1 MNHIHERIGSL
12 AARSLLLEVAAT
24 PKPGLVDRR
33 NCGAHRDMD
42 FYTFINSAFALEPHF
57 AKMALEG
64 ITTATG
70 PLESLFAQLRLF
82 GKEAEKDMF
91 TATNGINT
99 HKGALFSLG
108 LLCGALGR
116 VYALNGTLSAGDACR
131 MVADMSRGICLK
143 EFSDIKDKLTLTKG
157 EQMFLEY
164 GVTGARGQAESGFE
178 SVIKVFLPYLKRL
191 ISSGTCIDE
200 AYVRTLLKICSCTED
215 TNIMSRAGMSEVKRA
230 MRDCG
235 AVFEDYSAEK
245 AMALDDDFI
254 RRNISP
260 GGCADLLAVTIFL
273 SLL

>member
-33 NCGAHRDMD
+33 NCGSHRDMN
-42 FYTFINSAFALEPHF
+42 FYTFVNSAFALEPHF
-57 AKMALEG
+57 SSMALEG
-64 ITTATG
+64 FITASD
-70 PLESLFAQLRLF
+70 PLETLFAHMRLF
-82 GKEAEKDMF
+82 GKAAEKDMF
-91 TATNGINT
+91 AATNGVNT

-116 VYALNGTLSAGDACR
+116 EYALKGSLSAEGACLT
-131 MVADMSRGICLK
+131 VANMSKGICQK
-143 EFSDIKDKLTLTKG
+143 EFSGLKEKLILTKG
-157 EQMFLEY
+157 ERMYLQY

-178 SVIKVFLPYLKRL
+178 SVHKVFLPYLKGL
-191 ISSGTCIDE
+191 ISSGMCEDE
-200 AYVRTLLKICSCTED
+200 AYVRTLLKICACTED
-215 TNIMSRAGMSEVKRA
+215 TNIMSRAGINEARKA
-230 MRDCG
+230 MQDCS
-235 AVFEDYSAEK
+235 AVFQDYSEEK
-245 AMALDDDFI
+245 AAALDDEFI